1 MTPFSVLKY
10 IFHRFEN
17 HYIKTVFCNI
27 WENIARVFD
36 KNYEKKSIYLPF
48 ILLCNIDSSKERDK
62 SKISLERIGIKN
74 VINTTFYTFFSEKLI
89 MIPSIKVFTLYFFGF
104 GLARSV
110 RLDRCFKYE
119 LTPVAIPPLHSM
131 NYSPFSGPWNRPC
144 ETQDFKTKW

>member
-74 VINTTFYTFFSEKLI
+74 VINTTFYTYFSEKLI
-89 MIPSIKVFTLYFFGF
+89 MIPSIKVFCAAWSVLQIWINSSCYTSFTFNELFPLFGTVK
-104 GLARSV
+104 STV
-110 RLDRCFKYE
+110 WNSRL
-119 LTPVAIPPLHSM
+119 
-131 NYSPFSGPWNRPC
+131 
-144 ETQDFKTKW
+144 